1 MRNDTGEACETQSR
15 VLAVSNTGCCP
26 RVVALHLHV
35 RASRAVG
42 PAPSYPIL
50 SDPIPSCPV
59 PSPQEGGSARLQA
72 APAHGWLT
80 ASSCSVHLG
89 SNSGLQGPR
98 GGCRVGP
105 REPVAAPRGSAVG
118 TGHDPVLPSHEKR
131 GVLLAS
137 AEQQSRVCELAAGL
151 CFCCPESKV
160 MTEFLRKKT
169 DWETEDCSMHLLVSQ
184 KAQAQHAP
192 SAASGCMTRVRGYPE
207 EPATTLGGPTPPSSG
222 REFAHQAQLWPEP
235 HHCRG
240 QGILKALGWVWH
252 PNPGQVPGARA
263 VPTSSI
269 LQPQPALVTQP
280 LPGRG
285 LSRMAVAGG
294 LTGTGTAQHF
304 LPSASN
310 DGKHRPSGTAA
321 GSRFLLRVS
330 GTARPA
336 PTFANTR
343 LQEAPPKEN
352 NTDKPHERA
361 TQTQC
366 VHLTAETHV
375 LQTAR
380 RSFREQ
386 TQSD

>member
-1 MRNDTGEACETQSR
+1 MSGNLQTAASQTIAQDCGGKKKERRKEEGGTGWKHVPSLLFVCLAAGGRDTDPPGRVGVGTAPGSGAGRYQGGEHCK
-15 VLAVSNTGCCP
+15 VLQQGEMQNARKYPGKRKGPRSGGECGMTRERHVKHRAGFWRFPTECCP

-80 ASSCSVHLG
+80 ASSCPVHLG
-89 SNSGLQGPR
+89 SNSGLQDPR

-192 SAASGCMTRVRGYPE
+192 SAASGCMTG
-207 EPATTLGGPTPPSSG
+207 
-222 REFAHQAQLWPEP
+222 
-235 HHCRG
+235 
-240 QGILKALGWVWH
+240 
-252 PNPGQVPGARA
+252 VPG
-263 VPTSSI
+263 
-269 LQPQPALVTQP
+269 
-280 LPGRG
+280 G
-285 LSRMAVAGG
+285 
-294 LTGTGTAQHF
+294 
-304 LPSASN
+304 ASN
-310 DGKHRPSGTAA
+310 DPGGTNPSLVWQRIHTP
-321 GSRFLLRVS
+321 GSAL
-330 GTARPA
+330 A
-336 PTFANTR
+336 
-343 LQEAPPKEN
+343 
-352 NTDKPHERA
+352 
-361 TQTQC
+361 
-366 VHLTAETHV
+366 
-375 LQTAR
+375 
-380 RSFREQ
+380 
-386 TQSD
+386 